1 MNVPG
6 VRMADLQEGVLGI
19 QWIDGK
25 SVRFLLGGGAEG
37 EEEIEEV
44 EGDDFEE
51 ESDNPEEDPLLEYK
65 ITQGKCYI
73 IASCSRPYHRNH
85 TIRRHDALDWQ
96 RDCQNAQG
104 RYHSRRPHHLQYDAP
119 TTFRPRSPVRTCT
132 S

>member
-1 MNVPG
+1 MV
-6 VRMADLQEGVLGI
+6 DLQEGVLGI

-51 ESDNPEEDPLLEYK
+51 ESDAPEEDPLLEYK
-65 ITQGKCYI
+65 ITQGICYT
-73 IASCSRPYHRNH
+73 IATCSRPHHRNH
-85 TIRRHDALDWQ
+85 TIRRDDALDWQ
-96 RDCQNAQG
+96 GDCQNAQG
-104 RYHSRRPHHLQYDAP
+104 RYHSWRPHHLQYDAP
-119 TTFRPRSPVRTCT
+119 ATFHPRPPVRTCT